1 MLTVDTCK
9 VLYGAEQG
17 AGKTHGWSAESGIYE
32 GSTFALAIQAIR
44 RLGLADFIAVYGTV
58 PGPRCRQ
65 RPILNG
71 RVCDLFRGPMSDQKE
86 LQDSRIEEALSRVL
100 DSGSFASSKQ
110 SQALLKYLVAH
121 SQAEEDGS
129 LKERMIG
136 VNVFGRSSD
145 YNTGDDPIVRAR
157 VGEVRKR
164 LARYYQSELTDR
176 PTVRFSIPTGS
187 YRVAFDYADAGQDTS
202 EYPRDELESALTEE
216 RQSGPFP
223 WLRRRAP
230 EKAAQRFL
238 SRGIILLA
246 AGCAGGAVVMGAI
259 SHHEFHRA
267 SVVEAFWSP
276 LLASSQPVVIYLGQN
291 CAYMPTASYMKHIR
305 ESRPPD
311 EDVKRGT
318 EVELDDLRP
327 GERLEAGDVYVENH
341 DLVSAGNIAA
351 SIQIASLLG
360 SLHRTADVRT
370 GEGLSAEDL
379 VHTSAVFV
387 GAFNNKWTMQVSQI
401 LPFRFEVIEGETN
414 AIVEQAGKRRV
425 WVTHMVGP
433 HGAANEEYAIVA
445 RLASSLFRKPAIV
458 AAGLRSR
465 GTRAAGD
472 FITDPTELSKFLETA
487 PPDWRKRN
495 LEVVLRVE
503 VVKGVPGTAHPIA
516 FSVW

>member
-1 MLTVDTCK
+1 
-9 VLYGAEQG
+9 
-17 AGKTHGWSAESGIYE
+17 
-32 GSTFALAIQAIR
+32 
-44 RLGLADFIAVYGTV
+44 
-58 PGPRCRQ
+58 
-65 RPILNG
+65 
-71 RVCDLFRGPMSDQKE
+71 MSDKDGF
-86 LQDSRIEEALSRVL
+86 QDSRIEEALRKVL

-121 SQAEEDGS
+121 SQAEDDGS

-176 PTVRFSIPTGS
+176 PTVRLSIPTGS
-187 YRVAFDYADAGQDTS
+187 YRVSFDYADAGQGTS
-202 EYPRDELESALTEE
+202 EYPERRDELESALTEE
-216 RQSGPFP
+216 THGEPVPFY
-223 WLRRRAP
+223 WLRRP
-230 EKAAQRFL
+230 VPQKAWQRWL
-238 SRGIILLA
+238 SRCIILLA
-246 AGCAGGAVVMGAI
+246 AGAVGGAVLMGAI
-259 SHHEFHRA
+259 SHREFHHTSA
-267 SVVEAFWSP
+267 VEAFWSP
-276 LLASSQPVVIYLGQN
+276 VLSSSQTVAIYLGQN

-351 SIQIASLLG
+351 SLQIATLLG
-360 SLHRTADVRT
+360 SLHRNADVRI

-379 VHTSAVFV
+379 EHTSAVFL
-387 GAFNNKWTMQVSQI
+387 GAFDNRWTMQVSQI

-414 AIVEQAGKRRV
+414 AIVEQAGKKRV
-425 WVTHMVGP
+425 WVTHIVGP
-433 HGAANEEYAIVA
+433 HGAAPEEYAIVA
-445 RLASSLFRKPAIV
+445 RLASSLFRKPVIV

-472 FITDPTELSKFLETA
+472 FVTDPAELSKFLETV
-487 PPDWRKRN
+487 PPDWPKRN